1 MSTRSRIALLLASA
15 LVLGIA
21 VPASASGTV
30 GARWAADA
38 KAFEGRLI
46 VVWKGVAPAT
56 VGVPGVAST
65 SPMERPWRSIVT
77 AKPGQAASLARTLRA
92 DPRVLAVVPDA
103 QLSLLDWPD
112 DGNPSDTHYAEQG
125 DLAQIDVPEAWK
137 TTTGDPSVVVA
148 VIDSGVDL
156 THPDLDGVAV
166 VDPRNMIWNN
176 SDVSDQVG
184 HGTHVTGTILAETN
198 NGEGVAGIAPDSTLM
213 PIKIADDS
221 GFVSFGDILDGVDWA
236 REHGA
241 DVINMSLGGAL
252 TPDQVALGQP
262 TFTAAR
268 DAGVLMVAA
277 AGNDATRIKMYPAS
291 FAGVVSVSAVDSTNT
306 IAEFSNTGVAVDL
319 AAPGVDLIS
328 TIPGAD
334 YALGTGTSMSSPHVA
349 GVAALVRAA
358 RPGLD
363 ADEVEAVLRA
373 SAVDL
378 GAPGHDIVYGDGLV
392 DAAAAL
398 VAPVPDP
405 IPNLDPPTPL
415 PSLSLSFLAPT
426 SRVVQTATT
435 YTVQIAVD
443 HDVVESIALLGS
455 WPQTNGHCKNDGKVH
470 VKELTF
476 GTTIEL
482 KHLQPGKCYQVYVAA
497 VDDDFNYNE
506 ALSPIIKILDVVAP
520 TVAHRTPAPGTH
532 GVGRSANVKVRFSE
546 PVVLKGTP
554 VVLRN
559 AHTGKAVPATTSW
572 DAHTLVLVVNP
583 VNRLQAN
590 TRYRVEVGLT
600 VVDRGGNHLVPVHW
614 GFVTGS

>member
-1 MSTRSRIALLLASA
+1 
-15 LVLGIA
+15 
-21 VPASASGTV
+21 
-30 GARWAADA
+30 
-38 KAFEGRLI
+38 
-46 VVWKGVAPAT
+46 
-56 VGVPGVAST
+56 
-65 SPMERPWRSIVT
+65 
-77 AKPGQAASLARTLRA
+77 
-92 DPRVLAVVPDA
+92 
-103 QLSLLDWPD
+103 
-112 DGNPSDTHYAEQG
+112 
-125 DLAQIDVPEAWK
+125 
-137 TTTGDPSVVVA
+137 
-148 VIDSGVDL
+148 
-156 THPDLDGVAV
+156 
-166 VDPRNMIWNN
+166 
-176 SDVSDQVG
+176 
-184 HGTHVTGTILAETN
+184 
-198 NGEGVAGIAPDSTLM
+198 
-213 PIKIADDS
+213 
-221 GFVSFGDILDGVDWA
+221 
-236 REHGA
+236 
-241 DVINMSLGGAL
+241 
-252 TPDQVALGQP
+252 
-262 TFTAAR
+262 
-268 DAGVLMVAA
+268 MVAA
-277 AGNDATRIKMYPAS
+277 AGNDATRIRMYPAS

-328 TIPGAD
+328 TIPGGD

-363 ADEVEAVLRA
+363 VDEVEAVLRA

-506 ALSPIIKILDVVAP
+506 ALSPIIKILDVVGPRGCPSHARRRARMASAGRP
-520 TVAHRTPAPGTH
+520 TC
-532 GVGRSANVKVRFSE
+532 SVRFSE

-583 VNRLQAN
+583 VNRLQAH
-590 TRYRVEVGLT
+590 TRYRVEVGLDGRRPGRQPPRAGPLGVRHRVLT
-600 VVDRGGNHLVPVHW
+600 SHSPENRTAPVREPGPLHMVGAARGAAGVSATRQAATMARPWASCAASAQSIRQPRASRPPIGAKWNQSSSPFAARCSRQPQALQVIGPLRPSMASAMWLVSKA
-614 GFVTGS
+614 G